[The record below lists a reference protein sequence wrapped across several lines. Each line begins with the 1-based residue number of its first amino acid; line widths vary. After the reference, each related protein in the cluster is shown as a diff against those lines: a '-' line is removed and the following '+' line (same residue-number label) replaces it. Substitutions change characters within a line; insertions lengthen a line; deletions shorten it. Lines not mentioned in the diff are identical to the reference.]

1 MNAKR
6 LGAWLCAMA
15 LVVAQGSQAATH
27 FYQLQGV
34 AFDDGTAATGAFV
47 YDDVANAVVAWN
59 IEVRGN
65 DTLLPFAYMP
75 GDSVAGFDFA
85 PPTPM
90 LVFSSVEAGNPYPGG
105 VSERQLRIT
114 PTIPLGGA
122 ATQIPLDLATWGG
135 GSGGIECLNCSAPRR
150 IVAGSL
156 QKSGSPA
163 LAFLTEAVEFYHAG
177 FDHYFLTAN
186 GDEIFALDV
195 GYFKGWARTGE
206 KIRVFETGSFN
217 DAPVRPVCRYYGLP
231 SAGLDSHFYSA
242 DPAECY
248 RVNRDYGTEWQVESG
263 NVFQVSLPDTATGA
277 CPLGSQ
283 AVFRVFNARP
293 DANHRYTASPAIRA
307 QMEAAGWIREGY
319 GPDAT
324 IMCAIGPSD

>member
-122 ATQIPLDLATWGG
+122 ATQIFVAGNKLDFSRLRGPDDWDWIEHAEPANKLAEALTTAPVTTDSAEQARDRVLANGGATLPRRDAIDLRIVGDVQSGG
-135 GSGGIECLNCSAPRR
+135 GKVINSPKDVGGLPHFAS
-150 IVAGSL
+150 
-156 QKSGSPA
+156 SPA
-163 LAFLTEAVEFYHAG
+163 PV
-177 FDHYFLTAN
+177 
-186 GDEIFALDV
+186 
-195 GYFKGWARTGE
+195 
-206 KIRVFETGSFN
+206 
-217 DAPVRPVCRYYGLP
+217 DADSDGLP
-231 SAGLDSHFYSA
+231 DAWEAEHGLDSSDAA
-242 DPAECY
+242 DQALDADGDGYTNLEERLNGTNPRRAE
-248 RVNRDYGTEWQVESG
+248 
-263 NVFQVSLPDTATGA
+263 
-277 CPLGSQ
+277 
-283 AVFRVFNARP
+283 
-293 DANHRYTASPAIRA
+293 ASPA
-307 QMEAAGWIREGY
+307 
-319 GPDAT
+319 P
-324 IMCAIGPSD
+324 